1 VGNPAESG
9 RRDGLDGCIPEG
21 VAPLESILCTEELYR
36 RPSRAPDYETENR
49 ALVALAQALAD
60 SPRTILQTLA
70 DTILDVFRADSA
82 GVSLLTKED
91 GGKRFFWPAIAGK
104 WKPYI
109 GGGTPRNFGPCGDVL
124 DRNSPLLMQHVERR
138 YPYFQ
143 PVAPPVEECLLVPF
157 YVKSKAVG
165 TIWAVAHD
173 ERRKF
178 DAEDQRLMR
187 SLGTFA
193 SSAYQILALLESL
206 SNEIVERTQ
215 AQDDLGRTYDS
226 LEIRVAERTAELS
239 KANEDIRAISAQ
251 MQRAEDEERRRL
263 GRELHDSAGQLL
275 AAIKMNLAAVLE
287 MPLSTEVS
295 RSISDSSNLVDQ
307 VIREIRT
314 VSYLLHPPLL
324 EMVGLAS
331 ALRFYIDGFA
341 ERSRLAVEVDIP
353 QDFDR
358 LNQSIEIAL
367 FRVAQECLTN
377 IHRHSGSST
386 AAVRITQ
393 AGGVIEMQVKDTG
406 KGIPAEKQVALN
418 ASGGVGFRGM
428 RERISRLGG
437 SFEVQS
443 DANGTVV
450 TTRVPVPTATV
461 AANEGAPA
469 A

>member
-1 VGNPAESG
+1 MSNSAASG
-9 RRDGLDGCIPEG
+9 REDGSDGFIPEG
-21 VAPLESILCTEELYR
+21 VASLESILCTEELDR
-36 RPSRAPDYETENR
+36 RPPRPPDYETENR

-60 SPRTILQTLA
+60 SPGTILQSLA

-124 DRNSPLLMQHVERR
+124 DRNCPLLMRHVERR

-157 YVKSKAVG
+157 YVQGKAVG

-178 DAEDQRLMR
+178 DAEDQRLMA

-193 SSAYQILALLESL
+193 SSAYQILASLESL
-206 SNEIVERTQ
+206 SDEIIERKR
-215 AQDDLGRTYDS
+215 AQDDLGRNHDL
-226 LEIRVAERTAELS
+226 LETRVTERTAEL
-239 KANEDIRAISAQ
+239 KEANEDLRALSAQ
-251 MQRAEDEERRRL
+251 IQRAQDEERRRL

-275 AAIKMNLAAVLE
+275 AAIKMNLAEVLAK
-287 MPLSTEVS
+287 PLSTEVS
-295 RSISDSSNLVDQ
+295 RPISDISNLVDQ
-307 VIREIRT
+307 VTREIRT

-324 EMVGLAS
+324 EMAGLAS
-331 ALRFYIDGFA
+331 ALRFYVDGFA
-341 ERSRLAVEVDIP
+341 ERSKIAVEVDVP
-353 QDFDR
+353 QQLDR
-358 LNQSIEIAL
+358 LSEAMEIAL

-377 IHRHSGSST
+377 IHRHSGSGT
-386 AAVRITQ
+386 ASVRIAQ
-393 AGGVIEMQVKDTG
+393 ADGVIEMEVRDTG
-406 KGIPAEKQVALN
+406 KGIPAEKQNAQK

-428 RERISRLGG
+428 RERISQLGG
-437 SFEVQS
+437 SLEIQS
-443 DANGTVV
+443 GPNGTVV
-450 TTRVPVPTATV
+450 TTRVPVPKATI
-461 AANEGAPA
+461 AANEDTAVA
-469 A
+469 